1 MSRSLNLKRVQ
12 LSGAL
17 AVGTVLGMIVL
28 PVTWPEGTLTH
39 KILWAVASVLIGL
52 AALGRLY
59 ATAFLGGF
67 KNQKLVTEGPFS
79 VTRNPLYFFSFVG
92 VCGIAL
98 ATAQILIILL
108 VPPLFWV
115 LIHRLMQREEGFLRE
130 KFGEAYQVY
139 CAQTPRFLPRL
150 SLYQAPESMKM
161 CPQYLRNA
169 LKDAVWWFTALPLL
183 DLLVSVF
190 HR

>member
-17 AVGTVLGMIVL
+17 AVGTVLAMVIL
-28 PVTWPEGTLTH
+28 PATWPHGTPVHQGLR
-39 KILWAVASVLIGL
+39 AVASVLIGL

-67 KNQKLVTEGPFS
+67 KNQTLITQGPFS
-79 VTRNPLYFFSFVG
+79 VMRNPLYFFSFVG
-92 VCGIAL
+92 VCGVAL
-98 ATAQILIILL
+98 ATAQIVLMVAVPVLFLL
-108 VPPLFWV
+108 LM
-115 LIHRLMQREEGFLRE
+115 HRLMQREEGFLRE

-139 CAQTPRFLPRL
+139 CAKTPRFLPRL
-150 SLYQAPESMKM
+150 SLYQAPETMPM

-183 DLLVSVF
+183 NFLS
-190 HR
+190 

>member
-1 MSRSLNLKRVQ
+1 MSRSLNLKRIQ

-17 AVGTVLGMIVL
+17 ALGTVLAMVIL
-28 PVTWPEGTLTH
+28 PATWPHGTPIHQGLR
-39 KILWAVASVLIGL
+39 AVASVLIGL

-130 KFGEAYQVY
+130 KFGEPYQVY
-139 CAQTPRFLPRL
+139 CAKTPRFLPRL
-150 SLYQAPESMKM
+150 SLYQAPETMPM

>member
-79 VTRNPLYFFSFVG
+79 VMRNPLYFFSFVG
-92 VCGIAL
+92 VCGMNML
-98 ATAQILIILL
+98 QNT
-108 VPPLFWV
+108 
-115 LIHRLMQREEGFLRE
+115 
-130 KFGEAYQVY
+130 Y
-139 CAQTPRFLPRL
+139 
-150 SLYQAPESMKM
+150 
-161 CPQYLRNA
+161 
-169 LKDAVWWFTALPLL
+169 
-183 DLLVSVF
+183 
-190 HR
+190 